1 MMSEDEFVVLM
12 EHAGLVDSFDDSD
25 QEFVEKTQLLEW
37 LEREGA
43 ELFRDRME
51 ESCPTDDA
59 HEMAEY
65 IFAKTVEKRWLT
77 LAPADAADE
86 DDQDMELYTL
96 RLSTTEAYQIYV
108 EKDSEPSS
116 GLGARTASNRSLLD
130 AARERLTEVSSGRS
144 SLASASDEYAE
155 TIKPMRIR
163 EKMWQDCF
171 PTCSE
176 SCKQLYFS
184 FESPVVVL
192 YATLGLNLIGNGI
205 SSVPAFS
212 RELKSLGISH
222 EDRTVIVGFLSRAFP
237 SE

>member
-59 HEMAEY
+59 REMAEY

-116 GLGARTASNRSLLD
+116 GLGARTASNRSRENVERGDNIQLL
-130 AARERLTEVSSGRS
+130 AREE
-144 SLASASDEYAE
+144 
-155 TIKPMRIR
+155 
-163 EKMWQDCF
+163 
-171 PTCSE
+171 
-176 SCKQLYFS
+176 LYRTK
-184 FESPVVVL
+184 EG
-192 YATLGLNLIGNGI
+192 TI
-205 SSVPAFS
+205 SSAP
-212 RELKSLGISH
+212 RQTQTRRC
-222 EDRTVIVGFLSRAFP
+222 EDWM
-237 SE
+237 

>member
-116 GLGARTASNRSLLD
+116 GLGARTASNRSRENVESGD
-130 AARERLTEVSSGRS
+130 NIQFVAREEV
-144 SLASASDEYAE
+144 Y
-155 TIKPMRIR
+155 
-163 EKMWQDCF
+163 
-171 PTCSE
+171 PTNE
-176 SCKQLYFS
+176 G
-184 FESPVVVL
+184 
-192 YATLGLNLIGNGI
+192 TI
-205 SSVPAFS
+205 SSAPRQTQTRRCEVLMGYP
-212 RELKSLGISH
+212 
-222 EDRTVIVGFLSRAFP
+222 RTRRLRTSSSSSAGWSSVGKRKENGEALLCVGWSGGERVLCAGR
-237 SE
+237 